1 MKRTMVLL
9 VLVETDEPKLV
20 ETTGADVDELS
31 AIKPTLAK
39 CLELVQDDA
48 RRRKAG
54 SK

>member
-31 AIKPTLAK
+31 AIRPVLAK
-39 CLELVQDDA
+39 CQELLSADA
-48 RRRKAG
+48 RRKAG
-54 SK
+54 SR